1 MEEPHGKPQYSRDA
15 YEACNRVRVQEGIK
29 GPLPP
34 VGGEPGE
41 ADNPHY
47 DTLEEE
53 VRGLFGSDT
62 LEEV

>member
-1 MEEPHGKPQYSRDA
+1 
-15 YEACNRVRVQEGIK
+15 VQEGIK
-29 GPLPP
+29 DPPPP

-41 ADNPHY
+41 ADNPHD

-53 VRGLFGSDT
+53 VRGPFASDT